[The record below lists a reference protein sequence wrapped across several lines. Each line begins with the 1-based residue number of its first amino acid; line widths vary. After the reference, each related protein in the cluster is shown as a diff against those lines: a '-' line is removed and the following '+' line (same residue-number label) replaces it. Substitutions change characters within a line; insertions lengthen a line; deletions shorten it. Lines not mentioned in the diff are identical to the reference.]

1 MPSLG
6 SFGPL
11 EALFLLQRIQHNDS
25 APLSFDILAQYLKT
39 TKKVFRDETSNHHI
53 DPKSLELLY
62 LKLLKEEVKLEFQ
75 KNRASSPLPDGPPN
89 PRKRKLSSPPLDT
102 LEEASNYKH
111 LIPQVAAR
119 IYGEYRHSVAKRIED
134 EERRYRLLRK
144 DIEETER
151 GEWDTKLQPDG
162 TTKGRDSQ
170 GVSSI
175 QTLLQNKPSDPEH
188 APLRVANGRPSSPLP
203 PIEKML
209 PSQNLPP
216 NAPLWDNQPPAF
228 PNANGNVAIL
238 APATPGATSREPASN
253 SAASPRRA
261 QQTSYATHELPSNV
275 SRPPS
280 QPASATSGAPF
291 YPPPPPPPP
300 HALQGY
306 HKTPTPPDVHGRQP
320 SQPANIAPAP
330 ITRPH
335 QAPLPPPDRSSG
347 SPIILPP
354 PPGMLRNTSSPSG
367 SLDALTD
374 ANAQKYR
381 PNLPHP
387 PHPPHPPHYPVPSG
401 YNPNPY
407 QYPTYENRSPYQNHY
422 STPYNQM
429 PPNPYQTQQH
439 TPIAPYQQA
448 NSNNGQNS
456 YYNARPPFQP
466 PAPHPHYP
474 SHSNASPFTPQRAV
488 APSFS
493 QYPAP
498 LRPLE
503 QKTPVST
510 SNVKRQLPK
519 PSPINTSVSSTK
531 WKNVDAPSGVE
542 SPRSPIRPRPEE
554 ISPLSER
561 APSPVF
567 KSSELHRAS
576 AAVRK
581 GIASSA
587 AEDTPTPS
595 DIPPPAKRGRGRRPR
610 GTSSRRRGARGAST
624 ASSTHQTGTRSE
636 SVASGADADEL
647 SLEPPASTTTRTA
660 IKHETPATPAALR
673 DSSASIPPTAT
684 TEVDSNRKSTRR
696 RRETLQDLDSVDGT
710 RTGTK
715 RKRTNTLDT
724 PEAESRPTNHSAEFE
739 KQKEELS
746 PTHILAS
753 RNFTRTSATLMND
766 ITAHKFAGIFA
777 KPLTLPG
784 YNSIIYRRQD
794 LKSIKSAITN
804 GGRAL
809 TAILEQERDKDDKA
823 IVPVAGAGG
832 SDTRIWVKK
841 TDDIVPPKGIV
852 NSAQLEKEV
861 MRVFANAVM
870 FNPDPHR
877 SLVGPA
883 YGTRAK
889 MKERHIPSHLTE
901 QEEDEDEAD
910 ASVRE
915 EDGGV
920 VKDAREMFE
929 DVERVVGEWRAAERA
944 AEEKAAAVTA
954 VKMRGG
960 DEEEADELAG
970 DDSAAAATEEKP
982 EKGAE
987 RPGKRRRR

>member
-11 EALFLLQRIQHNDS
+11 EALLFLQRIQHNDS

-39 TKKVFRDETSNHHI
+39 TKNVFRDETSNNDHI

-75 KNRASSPLPDGPPN
+75 KNRASSPLPDGPQN
-89 PRKRKLSSPPLDT
+89 PRKRKLSSPPLET
-102 LEEASNYKH
+102 LEEASHYKH

-119 IYGEYRHSVAKRIED
+119 VYDQYRDSATKRIED

-144 DIEETER
+144 DIEEIER

-162 TTKGRDSQ
+162 TSKGRDLP

-175 QTLLQNKPSDPEH
+175 QTLLQDKPVESEH
-188 APLRVANGRPSSPLP
+188 TPLRASNALPSSPLP

-216 NAPLWDNQPPAF
+216 SASLWDNQPPAF

-238 APATPGATSREPASN
+238 APATPGATSREPAST

-261 QQTSYATHELPSNV
+261 QQTSYATHELPSNP

-280 QPASATSGAPF
+280 QPGSATSGAPF
-291 YPPPPPPPP
+291 YPPPP
-300 HALQGY
+300 HALQGF
-306 HKTPTPPDVHGRQP
+306 HKTPTPPNVHGRQP
-320 SQPANIAPAP
+320 SQPASIAPAP

-367 SLDALTD
+367 SLDALAD
-374 ANAQKYR
+374 PNGQKYR

-387 PHPPHPPHYPVPSG
+387 PHYPVPSG
-401 YNPNPY
+401 YSPNPY
-407 QYPTYENRSPYQNHY
+407 QYPTYENRSSYQNHY
-422 STPYNQM
+422 PTSYNQM

-439 TPIAPYQQA
+439 TPIAPYQQP
-448 NSNNGQNS
+448 NSNNGQTP
-456 YYNARPPFQP
+456 YYNSRPPFQP

-503 QKTPVST
+503 QRTPVPT
-510 SNVKRQLPK
+510 SNAKRQLPK

-531 WKNVDAPSGVE
+531 WKNVEAPSGVE
-542 SPRSPIRPRPEE
+542 SPRTPVQPRPEE
-554 ISPLSER
+554 WSPLDEK
-561 APSPVF
+561 ASPLF

-576 AAVRK
+576 AAGQK

-595 DIPPPAKRGRGRRPR
+595 EIPPPAKRGRGRRPR
-610 GTSSRRRGARGAST
+610 GTSSRKRGARGAST
-624 ASSTHQTGTRSE
+624 ASSTYQTGTRSE

-647 SLEPPASTTTRTA
+647 SLEPPASTSTRAA

-696 RRETLQDLDSVDGT
+696 RRETLQGPDSVDGT

-724 PEAESRPTNHSAEFE
+724 SEAEFRPTSHSAEFE

-746 PTHILAS
+746 ATHIVAS

-766 ITAHKFAGIFA
+766 ITAHKFAGMFA

-823 IVPVAGAGG
+823 IVSVAGAGG

-841 TDDIVPPKGIV
+841 TDDILPPKGIV

-861 MRVFANAVM
+861 MRMFANAVM

-889 MKERHIPSHLTE
+889 MKKERHIPSHLTE

-910 ASVRE
+910 VAVRE
-915 EDGGV
+915 EDAGV
-920 VKDAREMFE
+920 VKDTREMFE

-944 AEEKAAAVTA
+944 AEEKAAAVGA
-954 VKMRGG
+954 VPPQAAGMR
-960 DEEEADELAG
+960 
-970 DDSAAAATEEKP
+970 
-982 EKGAE
+982 
-987 RPGKRRRR
+987 RPGPDVDCD